1 VIDNVLSN
9 AARYA
14 TPDSEI
20 IITVRAGERVMLSV
34 ENATSELEPGD
45 LGRMFEPLW
54 TKSADRSTGSA
65 GLGLALVAEYARVLD
80 LTVTPSLNSGT
91 KRFSLCIG
99 FLS

>member
-1 VIDNVLSN
+1 
-9 AARYA
+9 
-14 TPDSEI
+14 
-20 IITVRAGERVMLSV
+20 
-34 ENATSELEPGD
+34 
-45 LGRMFEPLW
+45 MFEPLW

-99 FLS
+99 FRS